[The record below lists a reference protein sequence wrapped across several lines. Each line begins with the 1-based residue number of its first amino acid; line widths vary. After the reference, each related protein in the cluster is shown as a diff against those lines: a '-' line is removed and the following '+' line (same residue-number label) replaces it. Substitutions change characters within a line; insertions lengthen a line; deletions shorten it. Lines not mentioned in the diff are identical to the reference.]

1 MSRLDPDEFVS
12 VRKIEFKVSQHD
24 HPFVSQLRMIDSAAS
39 SARDTLF
46 GYIVESSGP
55 PSCSKFEDEESARSA
70 PARTLKPI
78 TVTKTK
84 SVTPAMDLSMDVDDD
99 DWVATL
105 PAIVPGPP
113 HTSKS
118 TFSKTVSGPAVLGHT
133 TRPAPFPMPGPI
145 TDLHRSHSTVAGS
158 SSKSRAQP
166 RLSSHI
172 PINNPL
178 LEGSE
183 TPAETANLPDF
194 DPSDAII
201 FPAGSYEIILLLD
214 TREVESKTNRD
225 RIAEKLL
232 DRGIKVE
239 TRALKLG
246 DMCWIARRRDGIGG
260 EEDECVL
267 DYVAE
272 RKRLDDLCSSIRDG
286 RYNEQCVSHVSRSIC
301 CSGAS

>member
-12 VRKIEFKVSQHD
+12 IRKIEFKLSQRD
-24 HPFVSQLRMIDSAAS
+24 HPIVSQLRVMDQVDGT
-39 SARDTLF
+39 ARDTMF

-55 PSCSKFEDEESARSA
+55 PNCSKFEDEQTQHPAA
-70 PARTLKPI
+70 PPKTAAVAATIRT
-78 TVTKTK
+78 
-84 SVTPAMDLSMDVDDD
+84 TPAMDLTMDSDDD
-99 DWVATL
+99 DWIATM
-105 PAIVPGPP
+105 PSVVPNPS
-113 HTSKS
+113 HTSAS
-118 TFSKTVSGPAVLGHT
+118 AFGKTVSGPAVLDHT
-133 TRPAPFPMPGPI
+133 SRPAQFPMPNSAK
-145 TDLHRSHSTVAGS
+145 DLGRSYSTTVAS
-158 SSKSRAQP
+158 SSTTRARP

-172 PINNPL
+172 PTNNPL
-178 LEGSE
+178 LEGSK
-183 TPAETANLPDF
+183 AAADTAKLPNF
-194 DPSDAII
+194 DASNAVV
-201 FPAGSYEIILLLD
+201 FPAGSYEILLLLD

-246 DMCWIARRRDGIGG
+246 DMCWIARRRDGLGV

-286 RYNEQCVSHVSRSIC
+286 RYNEQCVST
-301 CSGAS
+301 